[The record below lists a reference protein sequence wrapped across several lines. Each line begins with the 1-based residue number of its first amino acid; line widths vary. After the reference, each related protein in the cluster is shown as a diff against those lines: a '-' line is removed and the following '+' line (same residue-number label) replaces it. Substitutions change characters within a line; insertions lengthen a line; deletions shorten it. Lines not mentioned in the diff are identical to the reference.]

1 MNRKQSETTA
11 ASSSNGAEYGYSYDN
26 DAHRESKIQPG
37 IKREESNASDAEKK
51 RREANLKLANPL
63 GHLNWDDLG
72 DMGEQYCRENCL
84 GEADDIRAFRL
95 GAQVAKDPLNFQRV
109 AGLTEEEKATF
120 ADEIAHKWRQPKKL
134 YLVIFLCSLCAAVQG
149 MGKHR
154 SFLSPSFSTKQ
165 VYHR

>member
-1 MNRKQSETTA
+1 MNRTQP
-11 ASSSNGAEYGYSYDN
+11 ASSSDGVTGKSSGNDISANRDDNYGAG
-26 DAHRESKIQPG
+26 G
-37 IKREESNASDAEKK
+37 IKRDEPDTSDAEKK

-63 GHLNWDDLG
+63 GHLNWEDLG

-109 AGLTEEEKATF
+109 AGLTEEEKTIF

-149 MGKHR
+149 MGKH
-154 SFLSPSFSTKQ
+154 K
-165 VYHR
+165 

>member
-1 MNRKQSETTA
+1 MNRNQSATV
-11 ASSSNGAEYGYSYDN
+11 SSSNGLNGTSNGVSSGNDVSANRDEKYG
-26 DAHRESKIQPG
+26 AGG
-37 IKREESNASDAEKK
+37 IKRENTNVSDTEAK

-63 GHLNWDDLG
+63 GHLNWEDLG

-84 GEADDIRAFRL
+84 GEAEDIRAFRL

-109 AGLTEEEKATF
+109 AGLTDEEKTIF

-149 MGKHR
+149 MGKH
-154 SFLSPSFSTKQ
+154 
-165 VYHR
+165 